1 MDAVVQL
8 KARSLTTTDLD
19 EAREMLTR
27 QYCSHS
33 IVQKDRRAALDVR
46 YSHSR
51 MLNMSFNI
59 LQYGAEVDIRPRE
72 FETFYLVHI
81 PLAGHASIRAGG
93 HDFHLRP
100 GVAAIISPSHQIS
113 TTWQAD
119 CRQLMLKIDRKP
131 LENLL
136 SQLIFQPIERPLE
149 FPFVFDLTSGLGST
163 FYGMIHHLAEELAH
177 NEAVVKSRLVCTQ
190 LEQTLLMLILCGANH
205 SYRDALE
212 AVGQSVCPKHVVK
225 AYQYMTANA
234 RENITIAD
242 LTRVTGV
249 SGRALYEGFKRF
261 KGVSPKS
268 CLRSIRMQAVRKE
281 LLEGE
286 ETDDVTRI
294 AERWG
299 FTHLGRFASNYQRI
313 FGEKPS
319 QTLKR
324 RR

>member
-33 IVQKDRRAALDVR
+33 IFQKDKRAALDVR

-51 MLNMSFNI
+51 MLNMSFNT

-93 HDFHLRP
+93 HCFHLRP
-100 GVAAIISPSHQIS
+100 GVAAIVSPSHQIS

-136 SQLIFQPIERPLE
+136 SHLIFQPIERPLE
-149 FPFVFDLTSGLGST
+149 FPFVFDLASGLGST
-163 FYGMIHHLAEELAH
+163 FYGMIHHLAEELAN
-177 NEAVVKSRLVCTQ
+177 NEAVVKSRLVCAQ

-212 AVGQSVCPKHVVK
+212 AVGGVVIAGMIACEFLDDHRLAHAACADDQK
-225 AYQYMTANA
+225 IGHAGA
-234 RENITIAD
+234 RREGDQFLELGQRLAGAAKTPWE
-242 LTRVTGV
+242 LSTSLGV
-249 SGRALYEGFKRF
+249 RPVNRL
-261 KGVSPKS
+261 
-268 CLRSIRMQAVRKE
+268 
-281 LLEGE
+281 
-286 ETDDVTRI
+286 D
-294 AERWG
+294 ERG
-299 FTHLGRFASNYQRI
+299 LIS
-313 FGEKPS
+313 
-319 QTLKR
+319 
-324 RR
+324 